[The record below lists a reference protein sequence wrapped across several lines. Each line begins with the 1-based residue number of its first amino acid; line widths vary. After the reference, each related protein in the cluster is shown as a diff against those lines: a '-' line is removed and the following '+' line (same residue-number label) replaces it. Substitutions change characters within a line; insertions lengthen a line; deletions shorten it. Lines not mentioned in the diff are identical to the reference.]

1 MSDIRWF
8 QEGQETTRLPL
19 GDTGE
24 WVEVKNH
31 LTIADQLKIQNA
43 GLVALRRQTDGDDP
57 TGASMDIRID
67 GVRQSLV
74 RMLTY
79 IVRWSAKRKHPKTGQ
94 YEAIAVSEE
103 SLRMLTPE
111 MYELIDKAL
120 DAHIEAMQAGKP
132 SGSSAGEPSSES
144 VDTSA

>member
-1 MSDIRWF
+1 
-8 QEGQETTRLPL
+8 
-19 GDTGE
+19 
-24 WVEVKNH
+24 NH

-79 IVRWSAKRKHPKTGQ
+79 IVRWSAKRKHPKTRQ
-94 YEAIAVSEE
+94 YEAIAGSQEA
-103 SLRMLTPE
+103 LRRLTHE
-111 MYELIDKAL
+111 MYELIDKAI

-132 SGSSAGEPSSES
+132 SGSSAGEPPSVSVAISE
-144 VDTSA
+144 